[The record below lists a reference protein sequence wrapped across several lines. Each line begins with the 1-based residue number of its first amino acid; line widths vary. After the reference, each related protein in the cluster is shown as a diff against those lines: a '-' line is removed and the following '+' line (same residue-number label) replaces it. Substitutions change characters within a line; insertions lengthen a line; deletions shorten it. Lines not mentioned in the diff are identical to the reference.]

1 MKAKQVLIGLVL
13 VAFSVLSAEAVYTY
27 GFVGM
32 FQAALSNLVGVLL
45 MVDLVIS
52 LSLVSIWVVADAQER
67 GISAIPFLLL
77 TLFLG
82 SVGPLAYLIRR
93 EWARSEIQPHAVPA
107 RG

>member
-13 VAFSVLSAEAVYTY
+13 VAFSALSAEAVYTY
-27 GFVGM
+27 GFVGV
-32 FQAALSNLVGVLL
+32 FQAALSNFAGILL

-52 LSLVSIWVVADAQER
+52 LSLVSIWVIGDAQER
-67 GISAIPFLLL
+67 GISPIPFLLL

-93 EWARSEIQPHAVPA
+93 EWAQSVIQPHPVPA